1 MIIFDSLSPVLGS
14 SPVSDSP
21 LEVSLRVGLN
31 EGVDW
36 ANPSLGMVGGGGV
49 CGGRGSVA
57 SVPPYSGGH
66 LKVSVIQE
74 KHTPRGSAHES
85 EEKNLR

>member
-1 MIIFDSLSPVLGS
+1 MIISDSLSPVLCSG
-14 SPVSDSP
+14 PVPDPP

-36 ANPSLGMVGGGGV
+36 ANPSIVVGGWGV
-49 CGGRGSVA
+49 GRGRGSVA
-57 SVPPYSGGH
+57 SVSPHSGGH
-66 LKVSVIQE
+66 LIVSVIKE
-74 KHTPRGSAHES
+74 KHSPRGYANES

>member
-36 ANPSLGMVGGGGV
+36 ANPSLGVVGGGSVSPTSTTSSSSSSGLYTPEE
-49 CGGRGSVA
+49 GLSPASSESSGS
-57 SVPPYSGGH
+57 
-66 LKVSVIQE
+66 
-74 KHTPRGSAHES
+74 TR
-85 EEKNLR
+85 